1 MAGTYYADRVV
12 RPSGPCCHRTDVCD
26 VVMVMVI
33 CCGLL
38 QRYGV
43 DLTPVQIEAG
53 FPHDQYGNASTDV
66 LGAQ

>member
-12 RPSGPCCHRTDVCD
+12 RPSGPCCHRTDVGD
-26 VVMVMVI
+26 VVMVMVMAI

-38 QRYGV
+38 ATLRL

-53 FPHDQYGNASTDV
+53 FPA
-66 LGAQ
+66 